1 MNRSILTCLGLVA
14 VFLVAAAPAYAD
26 DDDGV
31 TSIGGGVHYNKY
43 LDDIESDDV
52 EEEAFSYVVAL
63 RRNVNWLIGMELA
76 GELQPE
82 DLTGREEDTI
92 IPQAYLFLG
101 KVIYGG
107 AGIGIGYYDGDFA
120 DDPNYYLRAG
130 LDLEF
135 IPGIFLDVSARYV
148 VQDIEEV
155 EDEVDDNVDTDTVT
169 LGANLRFR
177 I

>member
-1 MNRSILTCLGLVA
+1 
-14 VFLVAAAPAYAD
+14 
-26 DDDGV
+26 
-31 TSIGGGVHYNKY
+31 
-43 LDDIESDDV
+43 
-52 EEEAFSYVVAL
+52 
-63 RRNVNWLIGMELA
+63 
-76 GELQPE
+76 
-82 DLTGREEDTI
+82 
-92 IPQAYLFLG
+92 PQAYLFLG